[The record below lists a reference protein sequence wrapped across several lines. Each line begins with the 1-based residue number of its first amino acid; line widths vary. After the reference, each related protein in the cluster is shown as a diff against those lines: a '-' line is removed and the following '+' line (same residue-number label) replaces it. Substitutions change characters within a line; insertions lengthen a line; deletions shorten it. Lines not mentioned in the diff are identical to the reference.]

1 MYQNVLVISAH
12 VGDFVW
18 RSGGTIAELVRQGAH
33 VKLII
38 LTYGLRG
45 ESNGYWKL
53 PDANWEQAVPLRR
66 GEGLEAA
73 RILGVA
79 EVETWEYEDYPLYL
93 DRERM
98 CRLAAEIR
106 RADPDLIITH
116 DSQRD
121 AFNTDHTLVGKA
133 VFQACDMARSKAID
147 LEGLAPISK
156 KPVVWGFEPHV
167 PDLCAFRPGV
177 FMDFSQVAETKRA
190 AMEVY
195 AATQKT
201 MFEPYWAKA
210 TIRAAQSGIPG
221 CTCAE
226 AFSLAVPAGNG

>member
-18 RSGGTIAELVRQGAH
+18 RSGGTIAELARQGAD
-33 VKLII
+33 VNLII

-66 GEGLEAA
+66 GEGIAA
-73 RILGVA
+73 AQILGVA
-79 EVETWEYEDYPLYL
+79 QAETWEYEDYPLYL

-98 CRLAAEIR
+98 YRLAAAIR
-106 RADPDLIITH
+106 RMKPDLIITH

-133 VFQACDMARSKAID
+133 VYQACDMARAQTLE
-147 LEGLAPISK
+147 LEGLAPLEK
-156 KPVVWGFEPHV
+156 RPVIWGFEPHV
-167 PDLCAFRPGV
+167 PDLCGFRPGV
-177 FMDFSQVAETKRA
+177 YVDFSQAAETKRA

-195 AATQKT
+195 AKTQKS

-210 TIRAAQSGIPG
+210 AIRAAQSGIAG

-226 AFSLAVPAGNG
+226 AFSVAVPR